1 MLHELIIM
9 EFNLLTLNLSN
20 VILISDN
27 FNIKLFIDFALVL
40 IVNLD
45 NTVVQNVLF
54 IVILHNWHLL
64 NL

>member
-1 MLHELIIM
+1 M